1 MNDLSDA
8 QLTPPGQVARGAG
21 LAPALRSLPQ
31 GLVFFFGDLLCAL
44 LIYWAVNAYLALI
57 GNTLLSRAYVL
68 LWLGIWLLLRAYQGL
83 YPGYGRAP
91 HMELRLHTV
100 GTVQAAFA
108 QFAVTYA
115 VHDFDRSRLGLGL
128 LWLLLYLLA
137 LPLRYLL
144 RALLIHLGVFGRPVA
159 VIGAGKTGELAVQY
173 LCGHPAYGLR
183 PVAIYDDNPDLW
195 GTRLHG
201 VPVLGDIGEALAR
214 PRAPQAIIS
223 IPGARA
229 GVQRDIINAV
239 HAVYPVTWATP
250 DFFGVP
256 NQALVPH
263 TLGTHATL
271 EVRNNLRSRRSRFT
285 KRLIDVL
292 GGALISLLILPLL
305 LLIALLIRL
314 DSRGPALYK
323 ARRLGR
329 GGQYFGC
336 YKFRSMRRDAD
347 AQLELLLSRDPELRA
362 EFEATHKLRRDPR
375 VTPLG
380 AFLRRT
386 SLDELPQLLNVL
398 RGEMSLVGPRP
409 IVQAEVARYGD
420 IYRLYTQVRP
430 GITGYWQ
437 VNGRSE
443 TSYEERVEM
452 DNFYVSNWTP
462 WLDFVILIQTVRVVA
477 LGKGAY

>member
-8 QLTPPGQVARGAG
+8 SLKPPGQAAPRVG
-21 LAPALRSLPQ
+21 LAPGMRSLPQ
-31 GLVFFFGDLLCAL
+31 GLVFFFGDLLIAL
-44 LIYWAVNAYLALI
+44 LIYWAVNAYLQLI
-57 GNTLLSRAYVL
+57 GNTLLSRSYVL

-91 HMELRLHTV
+91 HTELRLHTV
-100 GTVQAAFA
+100 GTVQTAFA

-128 LWLLLYLLA
+128 LWLLVYLLA
-137 LPLRYLL
+137 LPARYLL
-144 RALLIHLGVFGRPVA
+144 RALMIRLKVFGRPVA
-159 VIGAGKTGELAVQY
+159 IVGAGKTGELAVQY
-173 LCGHPAYGLR
+173 LRRHPAYGLR
-183 PVAIYDDNPDLW
+183 PVAIYDDNPDLL
-195 GTRLHG
+195 GQRLYG
-201 VPVLGDIGEALAR
+201 VPVLGGIAEALSR
-214 PRAPQAIIS
+214 PRALQAIIS

-229 GVQRDIINAV
+229 DVQRDIINAV
-239 HAVYPVTWATP
+239 HAVYPITWATP

-271 EVRNNLRSRRSRFT
+271 EVRNNLRSRRSRLT
-285 KRLIDVL
+285 KWLIDSL
-292 GGALISLLILPLL
+292 GGALIFVLILPLL
-305 LLIALLIRL
+305 LLIAVVVKL
-314 DSRGPALYK
+314 DNPGPALYR

-329 GGQYFGC
+329 GGQFFGC
-336 YKFRSMRRDAD
+336 YKFRTMQQGAD
-347 AQLELLLSRDPELRA
+347 AKLEALLARDPERRA
-362 EFEATHKLRRDPR
+362 EFEATHKLRDDPR
-375 VTPLG
+375 VTRIG

-409 IVQAEVARYGD
+409 IVQAEIPKYGD

-437 VNGRSE
+437 VSGRSD
-443 TSYEERVEM
+443 TSYEERVDM

-462 WLDFVILIQTVRVVA
+462 WLDCVILIQTVRVVA